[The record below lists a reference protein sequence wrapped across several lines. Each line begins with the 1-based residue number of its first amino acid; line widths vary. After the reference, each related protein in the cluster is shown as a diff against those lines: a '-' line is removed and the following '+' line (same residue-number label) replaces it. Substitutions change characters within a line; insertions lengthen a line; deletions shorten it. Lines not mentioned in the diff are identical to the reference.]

1 MIIGMCG
8 FSGGR
13 KAMLGCR
20 TKANTVPPSG
30 TSRRCPEHTP
40 RYVEPSPER
49 AGPSSTPTVS
59 AAFALA
65 AGDEEI
71 E

>member
-1 MIIGMCG
+1 MIIGTCG

-13 KAMLGCR
+13 KLMLGER
-20 TKANTVPPSG
+20 TKVNTVPPSG
-30 TSRRCPEHTP
+30 TSPRCPEHTP
-40 RYVEPSPER
+40 RYVAPSPAR

-59 AAFALA
+59 ATSDAVC
-65 AGDEEI
+65 GDDEI